1 MRSRGELREPRGGRR
16 DEAQA
21 GAGPGMVEA
30 EHVRVECRPAEGI
43 GAAAVRGVAGDR
55 MPEPGEVHADLVPP
69 PGLELHL
76 EQGVALA
83 GTEHAPARDGSAP
96 PPGSAG
102 LAYAAGRIV
111 DEPALDRARGPRRP
125 ALDDREVRP
134 LDGVRRELPL
144 QGPLRAGR

>member
-1 MRSRGELREPRGGRR
+1 
-16 DEAQA
+16 
-21 GAGPGMVEA
+21 MVEA

-55 MPEPGEVHADLVPP
+55 MPQPGEVHADLVPP

-102 LAYAAGRIV
+102 LAHAAGRIV
-111 DEPALDRARGPRRP
+111 DEPAPRRAPRPRPP
-125 ALDDREVRP
+125 ALDARARRP
-134 LDGVRRELPL
+134 
-144 QGPLRAGR
+144 

>member
-1 MRSRGELREPRGGRR
+1 GR
-16 DEAQA
+16 A
-21 GAGPGMVEA
+21 GAGPGMA
-30 EHVRVECRPAEGI
+30 DAGHVRVEGRPAEGI

-83 GTEHAPARDGSAP
+83 GAEHAPARDGSAP

-102 LAYAAGRIV
+102 LAHAPGRIV
-111 DEPALDRARGPRRP
+111 DEPARDRALGPRRP
-125 ALDDREVRP
+125 ALDEPAVRP
-134 LDGVRRELPL
+134 PDGAPRGLP
-144 QGPLRAGR
+144 PH